1 MEKSR
6 ALTVDQSWMQALP
19 FSMHLIDLLSI
30 LLRYNGFTRIQKA
43 LADQMG
49 SRPPDSDDDLFW
61 CEFDFGRGIPGGSD
75 DKESACNAGYLDSIP
90 GLGRSPGE
98 GNGYLLQYSSL
109 GNSMDRGA

>member
-1 MEKSR
+1 MRLGVVVEKSR
-6 ALTVDQSWMQALP
+6 ALTVDQCWMQALP

-61 CEFDFGRGIPGGSD
+61 CKFGFWKCFG
-75 DKESACNAGYLDSIP
+75 A
-90 GLGRSPGE
+90 
-98 GNGYLLQYSSL
+98 SSW
-109 GNSMDRGA
+109 SSH